1 YLTMMV
7 EEAERE
13 LVVAFEYST
22 DLFDALTI
30 GHMLHHFRT
39 LLEAIVANPRKRVAE
54 LPLLTVTERVELL
67 AQCHSHST
75 RPAPEVCLH
84 HLFERRAKQSPQSIA
99 LSGDGLCISY
109 AGLNRRA
116 NQLAHYLQAVGVG
129 PETLV
134 ALYLE

>member
-1 YLTMMV
+1 PLFQIMFVLHNDPSPSFDLPGLKLTAIEVESLTAKFDLTMMV

-67 AQCHSHST
+67 AQCHSH
-75 RPAPEVCLH
+75 
-84 HLFERRAKQSPQSIA
+84 
-99 LSGDGLCISY
+99 
-109 AGLNRRA
+109 
-116 NQLAHYLQAVGVG
+116 
-129 PETLV
+129 
-134 ALYLE
+134 